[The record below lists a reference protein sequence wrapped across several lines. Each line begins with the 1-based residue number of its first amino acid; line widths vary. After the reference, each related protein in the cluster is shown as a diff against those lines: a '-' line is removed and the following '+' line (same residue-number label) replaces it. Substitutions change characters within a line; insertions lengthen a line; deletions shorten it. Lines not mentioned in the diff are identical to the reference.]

1 MSEVPVSPPEGDGC
15 CSGRSQN
22 LRQYTEIQPITSHLL
37 GCTLNTPIYT
47 RLVCSTAQR
56 VAKYMCSFYNFSYQ
70 VYSLF
75 LKESCS
81 TQALVSA
88 WRCGFHNLEPLSS
101 GDQSSSSRLS
111 PPESVSIIALGS
123 PWVLPS
129 LRRGQPWMPTP
140 QKRSCEGGHI
150 AQVNLSMRSDHL
162 KG

>member
-1 MSEVPVSPPEGDGC
+1 VRCWSVYRKAMTVALDG
-15 CSGRSQN
+15 
-22 LRQYTEIQPITSHLL
+22 LRIYGSIQTQPIIPNLL
-37 GCTLNTPIYT
+37 GCTLNTPTYT

-81 TQALVSA
+81 TQAFVSS

-111 PPESVSIIALGS
+111 LPESVSIIALGS

-129 LRRGQPWMPTP
+129 LRRGQLWMPRR
-140 QKRSCEGGHI
+140 RSAHVRE
-150 AQVNLSMRSDHL
+150 VT
-162 KG
+162 